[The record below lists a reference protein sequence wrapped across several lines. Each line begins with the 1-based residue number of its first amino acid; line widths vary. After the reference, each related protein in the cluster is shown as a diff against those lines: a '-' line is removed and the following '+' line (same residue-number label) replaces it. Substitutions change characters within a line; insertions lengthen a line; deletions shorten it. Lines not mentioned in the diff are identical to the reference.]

1 MCRWCSL
8 LACLCAAAACA
19 DEPTPEVPWFAVNF
33 AQPWEDSAGSWTAT
47 PNAEASCEWTAASA
61 RLSFEGYTNAPVAFA
76 PTVAPG
82 QGPAVIETTVRLV
95 DLAISRTIPAIPED
109 GARGALSVVMRAD
122 RRSLVYMGLTAQG
135 WVELAGATP
144 EVDAEAV
151 YRISYD
157 ATISPPRV
165 SYSVDGKGLVSAAD
179 ASVSSFE
186 ARVASGTSQVE
197 FYGAGEVS
205 SLAGSRELM
214 ERQAAVVR
222 RDGSFDYHADLAAA
236 CGAAT
241 NGAEVVLL
249 RRVAAMDWA
258 ATSNGTPLRLDT
270 RLVGSRQPIF
280 AWQGDL
286 PSDAQL
292 PLDMPSGSAV
302 DCILF
307 SAADAAAQSAVH
319 VHGDPGVVYTLG
331 PDASGVRLRSG
342 AVSLDP
348 AGLVGFLSV
357 PEDAHAFVGNL
368 GAGDLGTLQCLYL
381 QGGETTLCGTN
392 TYSGATVLESGT
404 LNLCGSLAGTN
415 IQVWRHGEYVGAA
428 PTNGVLAVEGGAC
441 VDAPLAANTVLADG
455 ASVAFQLSST
465 ANGMV
470 LIPHNALPAA
480 GSVSVSVAV
489 EGRYV
494 ATTRTALSGDV
505 VAAVAGA
512 PELAARGDA
521 FAVVADGVTAVI
533 ANAVA
538 GFWYAWEAA
547 DEPTGPFAPAGDSV
561 RANLDGELEMSLA
574 EPIQSRRFYR
584 LCVSTAA
591 P

>member
-8 LACLCAAAACA
+8 LAALLAMAACA
-19 DEPTPEVPWFAVNF
+19 DVPTPEAPWFAIDF

-47 PNAEASCEWTAASA
+47 SNAETSCEWTAASA
-61 RLSFEGYTNAPVAFA
+61 RLSFEGYTNTPVAFT

-82 QGPAVIETTVRLV
+82 QEPAAIEATVTLV
-95 DLAISRTIPAIPED
+95 DLAISRTIPAVPED
-109 GARGALSVVMRAD
+109 GARGALSVVERAD
-122 RRSLVYMGLTAQG
+122 RSLVYMGLTAQG
-135 WVELAGATP
+135 WVELAGTTP
-144 EVDAEAV
+144 EVGAEAV

-157 ATISPPRV
+157 ASLSPPRV
-165 SYSVDGKGLVSAAD
+165 SYSVDGRGLVSAAD
-179 ASVSSFE
+179 ATVSSFE

-205 SLAGSRELM
+205 SLAGSRELA

-258 ATSNGTPLRLDT
+258 ATSNGTPLRLDA
-270 RLVGSRQPIF
+270 RLAGLRQPIF
-280 AWQGDL
+280 AWQGEL

-292 PLDMPSGSAV
+292 PLDMPSGRAV

-357 PEDAHAFVGNL
+357 PEGAHAFVGNL
-368 GAGDLGTLQCLYL
+368 GAGDLGTLQSLYL
-381 QGGETTLCGTN
+381 QGAETTLCGTN

-404 LNLCGSLAGTN
+404 LNLCGSLTSTN
-415 IQVWRHGEYVGAA
+415 IQVWKHGEYVGTA

-441 VDAPLAANTVLADG
+441 VDAPLASANTVLSAG
-455 ASVAFQLSST
+455 ASVAFHLSST

-470 LIPHNALPAA
+470 LIPHGALPTA

-512 PELAARGDA
+512 PELATRCDA
-521 FAVVADGVTAVI
+521 FAVAADGVTAVI

-547 DEPTGPFAPAGDSV
+547 DEPTGPFAPAGSPV
-561 RANLDGELEMSLA
+561 RASLDGELEMSLA
-574 EPIQSRRFYR
+574 EPIRPRRFYR
-584 LCVSTAA
+584 LCVSPA